1 MPCSVARWRRWRRR
15 PRWRR
20 WLVAPSFGSAYMN
33 TTPSSISLA
42 ILPSLSWLAS
52 VQTCHSSSHLSLS
65 ATNLRSAPLPPPI
78 LVQRIHPRCERE
90 QELLVLLHHP
100 STIIRALRASTNTR
114 VYVCSRKFRAQI
126 RTCVCVCKYTPPP
139 AYVYLERITG
149 REREIHIA
157 MCARII
163 YLRPRTRREGASIV
177 CARAW
182 SVANERT
189 PSVGFVVE
197 SGGGGVKGNRVL
209 RACAACRRCTRAWM
223 RGKGVVCIYI
233 NT

>member
-42 ILPSLSWLAS
+42 ILPSLSWLGS

-65 ATNLRSAPLPPPI
+65 ATNLRSAPLPPFRSWFNASI
-78 LVQRIHPRCERE
+78 LVANANRSCSCSSTT
-90 QELLVLLHHP
+90 LLRLYAPYAH
-100 STIIRALRASTNTR
+100 LRTR

-126 RTCVCVCKYTPPP
+126 RTCVCVCVCKYTPPP

-197 SGGGGVKGNRVL
+197 SGGRGG
-209 RACAACRRCTRAWM
+209 
-223 RGKGVVCIYI
+223 
-233 NT
+233 

>member
-1 MPCSVARWRRWRRR
+1 MASAASVASVARCSIL
-15 PRWRR
+15 
-20 WLVAPSFGSAYMN
+20 WLRLHEYHPLLHFARH
-33 TTPSSISLA
+33 
-42 ILPSLSWLAS
+42 PSLSILARFRPNVPLLLPS
-52 VQTCHSSSHLSLS
+52 FSICHEF
-65 ATNLRSAPLPPPI
+65 ALRSSPPFRSWFNASI
-78 LVQRIHPRCERE
+78 LVANANRSCSCSSTT
-90 QELLVLLHHP
+90 LLRLYAPYAH
-100 STIIRALRASTNTR
+100 LRTR

>member
-1 MPCSVARWRRWRRR
+1 MASAASVASVARCSIL
-15 PRWRR
+15 
-20 WLVAPSFGSAYMN
+20 WLRLHEYHPLLHFARH
-33 TTPSSISLA
+33 
-42 ILPSLSWLAS
+42 PSLSILARFRPNVPLLLPS
-52 VQTCHSSSHLSLS
+52 FSICHEF
-65 ATNLRSAPLPPPI
+65 ALRSSPPSDPGSTHPSSLRTRTGVARAPPPPFYDYTR
-78 LVQRIHPRCERE
+78 LTRIYERACTC
-90 QELLVLLHHP
+90 VHANSAHKF
-100 STIIRALRASTNTR
+100 AR
-114 VYVCSRKFRAQI
+114 V
-126 RTCVCVCKYTPPP
+126 CVCVCKYTPPP

>member
-65 ATNLRSAPLPPPI
+65 ATNLRSAPLPPFDPGST
-78 LVQRIHPRCERE
+78 
-90 QELLVLLHHP
+90 HP
-100 STIIRALRASTNTR
+100 SSLRTRTGVARAPPPPFYDYTRLTRIYERACTCVHANSAH
-114 VYVCSRKFRAQI
+114 KFAR
-126 RTCVCVCKYTPPP
+126 VCVCKYTPPP